1 MSMLIN
7 QLSRKNGFFSQAVFV
22 ANEKPERSASEQT
35 AFMKELSVG
44 IYSIL
49 NSTVKFA
56 LD

>member
-1 MSMLIN
+1 MLIN